1 MLFLP
6 LIFWD
11 REVFCLKDED
21 ATLGGTYMRISHSGL
36 FVYLC
41 TVCKGQTLYVHT
53 AAGSFMV

>member
-36 FVYLC
+36 FICVQFVKDKHC
-41 TVCKGQTLYVHT
+41 N
-53 AAGSFMV
+53 

>member
-36 FVYLC
+36 FVSLC
-41 TVCKGQTLYVHT
+41 TVCKGQTL
-53 AAGSFMV
+53 